1 MAKYSK
7 MILKAVDG
15 MLGKMISSAAAV
27 IFAVALIIT
36 DVYLAVFVLDPAD
49 DRRLFIASV
58 LTALTVLSNLPE
70 TIIKLRGAV
79 RDFKE
84 Q

>member
-1 MAKYSK
+1 MVKYSK
-7 MILKAVDG
+7 MILKAVNG
-15 MLGKMISSAAAV
+15 MFGKMISSAAAV
-27 IFAVALIIT
+27 IFVVALIIM

-49 DRRLFIASV
+49 DRRLFIAHV
-58 LTALTVLSNLPE
+58 LTALAVLSSLPE